1 MLTLFS
7 PVLLSEGVSFAIWAF
22 EKLISERFKTVE
34 AIEIIISEII

>member
-7 PVLLSEGVSFAIWAF
+7 PVLLSEGVSFAICAF

-34 AIEIIISEII
+34 PIEKNISEII